1 MLRVLRN
8 KKTAKKIWIGLAII
22 IIPAFT
28 LWGFAGS
35 FRSKEETAKLKK
47 FGRNVSEIE
56 LKESLSAVKTL
67 AIMQL
72 GDDFAEFEQ
81 YLNLDK
87 QAWERII
94 LLREA
99 QKRKIKIS
107 DKEVMERIQSYPF
120 FQDKN
125 SFNTKAYN
133 ETLRY
138 IFRLQPRI
146 FEDQTRQNLI
156 IAKLY
161 EQVTKNIKI
170 DDEQVRQ
177 EYLKTNQELS
187 IDYIASF
194 FSDFTNKI
202 KAGDKEIAAYFEKN
216 KTMFQEPATKDQPVR
231 IPELAEVKIKVKDT
245 LIKEE
250 SRKMAED
257 KIKECNEKL
266 KNKNFKQVAQAL
278 GLKTGQTEFFKSNG
292 QIKELG
298 SADIFWNTAKQL
310 NDKNIKS
317 NLSNDKGY
325 YIIKLSSMK
334 PIDETKF
341 TKDKIE
347 LGEKLVSEKKNEAF
361 TKFTEELTKKTQ

>member
-1 MLRVLRN
+1 MLRFLRN

-35 FRSKEETAKLKK
+35 FRSKEETAKLRK

-72 GDDFAEFEQ
+72 GDKFSEYEK
-81 YLNLDK
+81 YLNLDG

-99 QKRKIKIS
+99 QKRRTNVS
-107 DKEVMERIQSYPF
+107 DKEVINRIQSYPF
-120 FQDKN
+120 FQDKKG
-125 SFNTKAYN
+125 FNTKAYN

-146 FEDQTRQNLI
+146 FEEQTRQNLI

-161 EQVTKNIKI
+161 EQVTKDIKI
-170 DDEQVRQ
+170 NDEQIRE
-177 EYLKTNQELS
+177 EYLRANQEIS
-187 IDYIASF
+187 INYITSL
-194 FSDFTNKI
+194 FSDFAKKI
-202 KAGDKEIAAYFEKN
+202 KPNDKEITAYFEKN
-216 KTMFQEPATKDQPVR
+216 KAMFKEPATKDKPVR
-231 IPELAEVKIKVKDT
+231 IPELTEIKNQVKDA

-250 SRKMAED
+250 SRKMAEN
-257 KIKECNEKL
+257 KIKECTEKL
-266 KNKNFKQVAQAL
+266 NKLNFKQAANSCS
-278 GLKTGQTEFFKSNG
+278 LKSGQTEFFKSNG
-292 QIKELG
+292 QIKDLG
-298 SADIFWNTAKQL
+298 AADIFWNAAKQL

-317 NLSNDKGY
+317 TLSNDKGF
-325 YIIKLSSMK
+325 YIIKLASIK

-341 TKDKIE
+341 TKEKKE
-347 LGEKLVSEKKNEAF
+347 LSERLLTEKKNEVF
-361 TKFTEELTKKTQ
+361 TKFTEDLTKKAQ